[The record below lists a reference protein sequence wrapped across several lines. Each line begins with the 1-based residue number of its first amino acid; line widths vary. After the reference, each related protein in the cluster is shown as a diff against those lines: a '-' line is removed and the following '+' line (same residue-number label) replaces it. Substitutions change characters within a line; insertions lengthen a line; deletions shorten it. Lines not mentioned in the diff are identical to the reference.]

1 MLIKYIG
8 KRLILVVPV
17 ILSITVITFVLTSF
31 SAGDTARILAE
42 KVYNFPTME
51 QIEEIRHEEG
61 LDQPLHIQ
69 YGRWLKKVVKGDF
82 GKSIDTGRP
91 AIEELMTHFKP
102 TLKLGLMGFILLILV
117 SVPLGVFSVVYENR
131 LIDKIVKLFS
141 YISVSMPNFWL
152 GLLCLYVFGVKL
164 GIISVIGSDT
174 EGVTI
179 IAAFVLDFGFFGVL
193 IRLIRAN
200 LIDVMNKDFIRAC
213 RAKGLGTTRILFV
226 HGLKNALIPVIT
238 RSTTIILH
246 LVTGS
251 AVVETIFS
259 IKGVGYLALNAV
271 SLKDLPVIQCY
282 IIVASLIVIFI
293 NLAIDISYSAL
304 DKRIKLQ

>member
-1 MLIKYIG
+1 MLIKYIC
-8 KRLILVVPV
+8 KRLVLVIPV
-17 ILSITVITFVLTSF
+17 ILGITVITFVLTSF

-193 IRLIRAN
+193 IRLIEQ
-200 LIDVMNKDFIRAC
+200 
-213 RAKGLGTTRILFV
+213 IL
-226 HGLKNALIPVIT
+226 LM
-238 RSTTIILH
+238 
-246 LVTGS
+246 
-251 AVVETIFS
+251 
-259 IKGVGYLALNAV
+259 
-271 SLKDLPVIQCY
+271 
-282 IIVASLIVIFI
+282 
-293 NLAIDISYSAL
+293 
-304 DKRIKLQ
+304 

>member
-1 MLIKYIG
+1 
-8 KRLILVVPV
+8 
-17 ILSITVITFVLTSF
+17 
-31 SAGDTARILAE
+31 
-42 KVYNFPTME
+42 
-51 QIEEIRHEEG
+51 
-61 LDQPLHIQ
+61 
-69 YGRWLKKVVKGDF
+69 
-82 GKSIDTGRP
+82 
-91 AIEELMTHFKP
+91 
-102 TLKLGLMGFILLILV
+102 MGFILLILV

-131 LIDKIVKLFS
+131 LIDKNSQALLVYKRIHAELLARIVMS
-141 YISVSMPNFWL
+141 
-152 GLLCLYVFGVKL
+152 LCLWSKAWNN
-164 GIISVIGSDT
+164 IGNRIRYRRSYDNCS
-174 EGVTI
+174 I
-179 IAAFVLDFGFFGVL
+179 LFWILDFFGVL

-238 RSTTIILH
+238 RSTSIILH

-282 IIVASLIVIFI
+282 IIVVFH
-293 NLAIDISYSAL
+293 Y
-304 DKRIKLQ
+304 

>member
-1 MLIKYIG
+1 MLIKYIC
-8 KRLILVVPV
+8 KRLVLVIPV
-17 ILSITVITFVLTSF
+17 ILAITVITFVLTSF

-131 LIDKIVKLFS
+131 LIDKIVKLF
-141 YISVSMPNFWL
+141 
-152 GLLCLYVFGVKL
+152 
-164 GIISVIGSDT
+164 
-174 EGVTI
+174 
-179 IAAFVLDFGFFGVL
+179 
-193 IRLIRAN
+193 
-200 LIDVMNKDFIRAC
+200 
-213 RAKGLGTTRILFV
+213 
-226 HGLKNALIPVIT
+226 
-238 RSTTIILH
+238 
-246 LVTGS
+246 
-251 AVVETIFS
+251 
-259 IKGVGYLALNAV
+259 
-271 SLKDLPVIQCY
+271 
-282 IIVASLIVIFI
+282 
-293 NLAIDISYSAL
+293 
-304 DKRIKLQ
+304 